1 MEVINNHSQGLVLLP
16 QYNDPY
22 AYDEEVT
29 DDGIG
34 LVGNIDLPVNFTGEV
49 KLHHD
54 SQKEDE
60 QKKVQ
65 ENKKDNKRKWKDG
78 TRALEDDWIGKESR
92 NPMENF
98 PQILNISKTEL

>member
-1 MEVINNHSQGLVLLP
+1 M
-16 QYNDPY
+16 
-22 AYDEEVT
+22 
-29 DDGIG
+29 
-34 LVGNIDLPVNFTGEV
+34 VGNIDLPINFTGEV
-49 KLHHD
+49 ELHQHD

-65 ENKKDNKRKWKDG
+65 ENKKGNKRKWKDR
-78 TRALEDDWIGKESR
+78 TRVFEDDWIDEESR